1 MLTPDITTLWV
12 IGFLLLCTY
21 LLNTLVFKPIL
32 RIIDERSHAVRS
44 AKELAESAAQK
55 ATSAAA
61 EYDQKLNAARAEV
74 YQQMD
79 SMRKTALD
87 KRADVLAATRTTV
100 EQELAGAHSLSS
112 VRGYLDFLLTPRV
125 IAGFGMIGLA
135 SLVMFKALSL
145 ERFSVVIPT
154 AVGINFVLTAI
165 VGVAWFSERITTQ
178 SFAGLALILA
188 GITLLGLSR

>member
-1 MLTPDITTLWV
+1 MKWLVVVLCAAYAALNVVGATLM
-12 IGFLLLCTY
+12 
-21 LLNTLVFKPIL
+21 K
-32 RIIDERSHAVRS
+32 
-44 AKELAESAAQK
+44 
-55 ATSAAA
+55 
-61 EYDQKLNAARAEV
+61 
-74 YQQMD
+74 
-79 SMRKTALD
+79 
-87 KRADVLAATRTTV
+87 
-100 EQELAGAHSLSS
+100 QELAGAHSLSS